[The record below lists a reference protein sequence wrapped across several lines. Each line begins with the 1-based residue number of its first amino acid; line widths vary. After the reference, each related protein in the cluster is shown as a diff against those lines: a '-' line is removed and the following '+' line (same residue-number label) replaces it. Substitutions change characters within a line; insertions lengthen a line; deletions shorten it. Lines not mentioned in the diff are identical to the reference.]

1 MSQVETPVL
10 PQGRNVANS
19 GKDAKAKG
27 TIAGREEKGSAFRAL
42 LQSVNG
48 KPGRGPVAKGEK
60 GSESAGPQ
68 GLDEGAAVE
77 VSAIPDLS
85 AAQAMAP
92 QPATAPAAD
101 AAARLLGA
109 LQLPARDAAEPRN
122 KEPVRRDTA
131 MAALS
136 SALAGAK
143 GPRAPDGAKPAPA
156 GPAGEPGIAMPSDDT
171 APKDTPDLSALS
183 RLSELVDDKASSS
196 ERTSGEAAPAKPLSL
211 TVTRQ
216 ETYLPPVMRISPF
229 QQVVEPLRQAAAELV
244 SSRSDTVPD
253 IGSDTSSEISAP
265 TKILHIELKPVELG
279 TITVKMRLAQGGME
293 IRIEA
298 SRAETAQM
306 LASDKDALREVVKAS
321 GFSPDAVSVETV
333 HVDTM
338 ASDRQPGNPG
348 PGGDDRSSAG
358 RDGQGRA
365 FDQSRQQ
372 ENRQDPRQRGLDADP
387 ASIKDETHDLAHE
400 LDASNR
406 LRHASHRYL

>member
-1 MSQVETPVL
+1 MSQVETPAL

-48 KPGRGPVAKGEK
+48 KPGQGPVAKGEK
-60 GSESAGPQ
+60 GSESARPQ
-68 GLDEGAAVE
+68 GLDEGAAVDAAA
-77 VSAIPDLS
+77 VPDLA
-85 AAQAMAP
+85 AAQAMAS
-92 QPATAPAAD
+92 QPDAAPAAD

-109 LQLPARDAAEPRN
+109 LQLPARDMAEPRN

-143 GPRAPDGAKPAPA
+143 GARAPDAAKPV
-156 GPAGEPGIAMPSDDT
+156 PAGEQGVAMPSDDT
-171 APKDTPDLSALS
+171 ASKDTPDLSALS
-183 RLSELVDDKASSS
+183 RLSELVDDKAGSSDK
-196 ERTSGEAAPAKPLSL
+196 TNGEAAPARPLSL
-211 TVTRQ
+211 IVTRQ

-229 QQVVEPLRQAAAELV
+229 QQVVEPLRQAVAELV
-244 SSRSDTVPD
+244 SSRSDAVPD
-253 IGSDTSSEISAP
+253 IGSDASSEISAP

-279 TITVKMRLAQGGME
+279 TITVKIRLAQGGME

-306 LASDKDALREVVKAS
+306 LASDKDALRDIVKAS

-338 ASDRQPGNPG
+338 ASDRQPANPG
-348 PGGDDRSSAG
+348 QGGGDDRAAAG

-372 ENRQDPRQRGLDADP
+372 ENRQDPRQRGLNADP

-400 LDASNR
+400 LDASDR
-406 LRHASHRYL
+406 LRRASHRYL